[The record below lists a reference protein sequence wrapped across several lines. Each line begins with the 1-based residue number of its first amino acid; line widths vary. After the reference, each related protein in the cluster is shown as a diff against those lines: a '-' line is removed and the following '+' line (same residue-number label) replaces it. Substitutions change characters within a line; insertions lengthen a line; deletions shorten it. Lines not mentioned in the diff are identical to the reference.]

1 MRIRGLPQARLLFI
15 ALTAAACV
23 NDPVKWGDVGY
34 RRSQLGDPDARS
46 AIMDANLPAIAGTAG
61 ACIRSIRAVGSEH
74 EIFRAWWSS
83 RSDSSVILSLQRS
96 ERTGASWEPPVIV
109 EARDRGRRG
118 CDRPA
123 PGIFYDPVSA
133 YVHLVYF
140 IEAADGAGVFFAH
153 SMDTAAMFHSPVPVV
168 YGNAPSAAAVAA
180 HGDSVVVVY
189 EDPNSTTPR
198 IGIVL
203 SHATGHIFDQRGQ
216 VTPDEVPALRPWV
229 ALHGDSITVWWR
241 VPDLRGAAGDRVGY
255 RVGVWR

>member
-46 AIMDANLPAIAGTAG
+46 AIMDANLPAIAGTARP
-61 ACIRSIRAVGSEH
+61 CIRSIRTAGSAH

-96 ERTGASWEPPVIV
+96 GNQATNWGFPSSSPIIV
-109 EARDRGRRG
+109 DARDRGRRG

-123 PGIFYDPVSA
+123 PGIFYDSVST
-133 YVHLVYF
+133 YLHLVYF

-198 IGIVL
+198 ISIVL

-241 VPDLRGAAGDRVGY
+241 VPDLRG
-255 RVGVWR
+255 

>member
-1 MRIRGLPQARLLFI
+1 ELPQARLLFI
-15 ALTAAACV
+15 ALTAVACV

-46 AIMDANLPAIAGTAG
+46 AIMDANLPAIAGTARP
-61 ACIRSIRAVGSEH
+61 CIRSIRTAGSAH

-96 ERTGASWEPPVIV
+96 GNQATNWGFPSSSPIIV
-109 EARDRGRRG
+109 DARDRGRRG

-123 PGIFYDPVSA
+123 PGIFYDSVSM
-133 YVHLVYF
+133 YLHLVYF

-153 SMDTAAMFHSPVPVV
+153 SLDSAAMFHSPVPVV
-168 YGNAPSAAAVAA
+168 YGNSPSVAAVAG